1 MLQESNE
8 MKRELYEMIALQNKV
23 LFNIIIAIQLLFWA
37 NITHFPVTLRNAEHP
52 LCHSPWRSKGK

>member
-8 MKRELYEMIALQNKV
+8 MKRELYKMTALQNKV

-37 NITHFPVTLRNAEHP
+37 SITHFPVTLRSAEHP
-52 LCHSPWRSKGK
+52 